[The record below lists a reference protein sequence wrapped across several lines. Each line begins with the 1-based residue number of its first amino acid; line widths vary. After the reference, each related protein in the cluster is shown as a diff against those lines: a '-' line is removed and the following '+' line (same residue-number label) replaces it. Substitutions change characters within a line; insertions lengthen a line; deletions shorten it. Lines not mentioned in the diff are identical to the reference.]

1 MHMIYPYPASNN
13 QPQTTMSN
21 KELAQENEDLK
32 EIIVN
37 VVQSLSE
44 VLNYINDNVE
54 IVDED
59 EEDEE

>member
-1 MHMIYPYPASNN
+1 MIYPYFAGKI
-13 QPQTTMSN
+13 QPQPTMSN
-21 KELAQENEDLK
+21 KEIQEENEELK

-54 IVDED
+54 IVDEED
-59 EEDEE
+59 EDEE

>member
-1 MHMIYPYPASNN
+1 
-13 QPQTTMSN
+13 MSN
-21 KELAQENEDLK
+21 KEIQEENDDLK
-32 EIIVN
+32 EIILN
-37 VVQSLSE
+37 IHQSLSE